1 MLGFNDPIRTTCPAV
16 SIFSQFDKSCDKKL
30 NSPNRQ
36 INYVTLL
43 YQKMDAT
50 SSSPNTSANH
60 KNIMNYRDLNDYLIK
75 HKTNKENPK
84 PITHTRIGDDK
95 SGIYGGAFHI
105 PEDDENEF
113 FKLYAKEILRNRGD
127 EYLTEKQLENNGPC
141 LIDIDL
147 KYDASV
153 STRRHSIDHVIDLI
167 DGYLEILKSIYQ
179 FDESTRFKIFVMEK
193 STVNIL
199 KEKGITKD
207 GIHIIFGLS
216 IDRVIQVIMRD
227 RILPRVAEMWT
238 DLPLKTDW
246 DAVFDEG
253 ITLGHTNW
261 QLYGSKKPNHE
272 PYQLK
277 YIYEIS
283 CDPRDNELR
292 TTPMSIQDFDIAKNI
307 QQLSARYKEHPSL
320 FMKNDFIP
328 TYNEYKRTHR
338 IGGSTQTTNTI
349 VPVARTQMQVFDS
362 TTMIS
367 NVVRNIQSKEE
378 LDMTTSA
385 FIEGLSSLD
394 YALKEL
400 YEYVMILPSK
410 YYEEG
415 EGNFTRW
422 INVAFALKNT
432 DERMLIVWIRFSAKA
447 KNFKYSNVPDLC
459 DRWNRFTVKA
469 ENALTKNSI
478 FYWAKQ
484 DAPEEYKRIK
494 HNSIDYFINYT
505 ISGGSGSGRKGFA
518 CGDFD
523 LARVLYE
530 IYKDKYVCVSVK
542 SNIWYQFGENRWL
555 EIDSGTTLRMSIST
569 HMRGLYNKKAIEAL
583 RILTSGPPQTP
594 ANAAIAGSPV
604 VAVAAS
610 LVPMDEL
617 CETIHAAN
625 RTSNDEDKKNGSQG
639 VILDICSRLSKTN
652 DKKNIMTEAKE
663 LFYDGTFLNNMDVNP
678 YLLCCK
684 NGVIDFKEKVF
695 REGRPDDNMSL
706 STNIV
711 YTPLDRVRDAKIIG
725 EVEDFLHKLFPVPE
739 VYNYMFD
746 YLASTLIGT
755 TTNQT
760 FNMFIG
766 GGSNGKSKL
775 IDLMKCILGE
785 YKCDVPLSLVT
796 GDRPKIGGLAPEI
809 VDLKGKRFAVMQEP
823 CKGDKINEGQMK
835 QLTGGDPVQARK
847 PYCTQAVTFT
857 PQFKLC
863 VCSNTMMEIK
873 SNDWGT
879 WRRIRVV
886 LFQSLF
892 CENPVQGDPDKPYQ
906 YKVVGDID
914 TKFDSW
920 KEVALAMFV
929 ERAFITNGFVA
940 DCHSV
945 TAASNEY
952 RASQDFVAEF
962 VRDKVIVDPK
972 GRITKTEI
980 NHEYTQWFAI
990 SYGRKSAPSPKDLY
1004 DYMDKNYGKQKNTV
1018 WTGVKIRYERDN
1030 YEIPDI
1036 VDDDDI
1042 GDADE
1047 EEL

>member
-1 MLGFNDPIRTTCPAV
+1 MEAAH
-16 SIFSQFDKSCDKKL
+16 
-30 NSPNRQ
+30 SP
-36 INYVTLL
+36 T
-43 YQKMDAT
+43 
-50 SSSPNTSANH
+50 NTSANH
-60 KNIMNYRDLNDYLIK
+60 KPNIKCRDLNDFLIK
-75 HKTNKENPK
+75 HRTNKENPK
-84 PITHTRIGDDK
+84 PITHTRIGDEK

-105 PEDDENEF
+105 PSDDENDF
-113 FKLYAKEILRNRGD
+113 WQLYTNEIIRIRGD

-147 KYDASV
+147 KYDV
-153 STRRHSIDHVIDLI
+153 TVTQRRHSVDHIVDLI
-167 DGYLEILKSIYQ
+167 DGYLEELKSIYQ
-179 FDESTRFKIFVMEK
+179 FDENTAFKIFVMEK

-207 GIHIIFGLS
+207 GIHMIFGLS
-216 IDRVIQVIMRD
+216 MDRVIQVILRD
-227 RILPRVAEMWT
+227 RIIPKVAEMWS

-277 YIYEIS
+277 YIFEIT

-292 TTPMSIQDFDIAKNI
+292 TTPMAIPDFDIRKNI
-307 QQLSARYKEHPSL
+307 QLLSARYKDHPSL

-338 IGGSTQTTNTI
+338 IGGSSSSATMNTMV
-349 VPVARTQMQVFDS
+349 VPVARSQMQVFDN

-367 NVVRNIQSKEE
+367 NVVRNIKSKDE
-378 LDMTTSA
+378 LDMMTSA

-432 DERMLIVWIRFSAKA
+432 DERLLIVWVKHSAKA

-469 ENALTKNSI
+469 EHALTKNSI

-484 DAPEEYKRIK
+484 DALEEYKKIK

-505 ISGGSGSGRKGFA
+505 INGGSGAGRKGFT

-530 IYKDKYVCVSVK
+530 IYKDCYVCVSVK
-542 SNIWYQFGENRWL
+542 SNIWYQFVENRFL

-583 RILTSGPPQTP
+583 RVLTASTP
-594 ANAAIAGSPV
+594 DTPVNAPAAVAV
-604 VAVAAS
+604 VAHAS
-610 LVPMDEL
+610 PATNTNGEL
-617 CETIHAAN
+617 CDTINAAN
-625 RTSNDEDKKNGSQG
+625 RTNNVEDKKNGSQG
-639 VILDICSRLSKTN
+639 IILDICSRLSKTN

-663 LFYDGTFLNNMDVNP
+663 LFYDGTFLNNLDVNP

-695 REGRPDDNMSL
+695 REGRPDDNLSL

-711 YTPLDRVRDAKIIG
+711 YTPLDRVRDAKIIA
-725 EVEDFLHKLFPVPE
+725 EIEDFLHKLFPVPE

-746 YLASTLIGT
+746 YLSSTLIGT
-755 TTNQT
+755 TSNQT

-775 IDLMKCILGE
+775 IDFMKCILGE

-847 PYCTQAVTFT
+847 PYCPQAITFT

-892 CENPVQGDPDKPYQ
+892 CENPVEGDPDKPYQ
-906 YKVVGDID
+906 YKIVNDID

-929 ERAFITNGFVA
+929 ERAFVTNGFVA
-940 DCHSV
+940 DCPSV

-1004 DYMDKNYGKQKNTV
+1004 EYIDKNFSKQKNTV
-1018 WTGVKIRYERDN
+1018 WSGIKIRYERDN